1 MKKANLLILHF
12 FPAHL
17 FAQDLVGKPKQEIRE
32 HISKSFNKADSNA
45 WHTTE
50 TDSTIYCKSEK
61 AGSRDIWIFE
71 FDKNGV
77 CKIETFHTT
86 SEKQYLKIR
95 EAALKKKSY
104 AWIDLNL
111 NQYISKFE
119 KNILM
124 EMQVIDQLY
133 SISFIKTSLDKKL
146 YEILVEKN

>member
-1 MKKANLLILHF
+1 MHGIQLKQTVRSTVNQKKPEAEMHGFLNLIKRAF
-12 FPAHL
+12 
-17 FAQDLVGKPKQEIRE
+17 VK
-32 HISKSFNKADSNA
+32 SK
-45 WHTTE
+45 
-50 TDSTIYCKSEK
+50 
-61 AGSRDIWIFE
+61 
-71 FDKNGV
+71 
-77 CKIETFHTT
+77 TFHTT

-95 EAALKKKSY
+95 EEALKKKSY
-104 AWIDLNL
+104 AWINLNL